1 MATSSTGGTGATPLA
16 SPIRKSSKYLDLKT
30 PPRVQTKADDVVT
43 VVTMQNTK
51 FPPGSEHGEP
61 GTDSQ
66 NLAIGVRLR
75 RGIMQA
81 KEKVHAAFASARL
94 NENISW
100 DGDKLFNFVKVISSE
115 QVDNMLVKIRAIP
128 GVGTITFTDDYVT
141 KYAELKGRAKPVI
154 LLAVEP
160 NLMRVTGR
168 TFPIKN
174 YLKQEGFTN
183 SGGAEHLYTSLTQD
197 EAELAAKHI
206 DLQELCDFWGFV
218 LRSA

>member
-1 MATSSTGGTGATPLA
+1 
-16 SPIRKSSKYLDLKT
+16 
-30 PPRVQTKADDVVT
+30 
-43 VVTMQNTK
+43 
-51 FPPGSEHGEP
+51 
-61 GTDSQ
+61 
-66 NLAIGVRLR
+66 
-75 RGIMQA
+75 MQA
-81 KEKVHAAFASARL
+81 REKVHTSWASVRL

-168 TFPIKN
+168 TFPLKHF
-174 YLKQEGFTN
+174 LKQEDFTN
-183 SGGAEHLYTSLTQD
+183 RGGPEHLFTSLTQD
-197 EAELAAKHI
+197 
-206 DLQELCDFWGFV
+206 
-218 LRSA
+218 